1 MIIRSLFAAGALS
14 LGASAFLVV
23 PELDTSVQ
31 PPETVRHF
39 DAHNAHSQEVR
50 LACIECPFPEVG
62 ANGKISWTDGFDTS
76 LALNFSTEDGRL
88 LVNDR
93 QIMPPP
99 AHPLSVQ
106 AVLRRESD
114 GLETDPISLGS
125 ALEVMPIVAAKDDP
139 GAQLLS
145 VRFTVL
151 DLAGHPVPLETVA
164 MAVINT
170 SEGQLYIARTEV
182 EETGPDRLSWKQC
195 RGEPKCLRRLLFAR
209 LRALIAGAKARMMRV
224 ASRLPISKGCHGKPR
239 LMQGHPSKHLPDG
252 ERPPFWRHG
261 GLPHRP
267 HHHMHHSGWERTF
280 SRIVRFIVIP
290 AVLGVLAGLV
300 ASAIGMLVGQVI
312 VFLWHRYRR
321 CGTDRSTST
330 VEYGTDTE
338 KEALMAESPDD
349 LPPQYDEEDHGVISL
364 PTEKQ

>member
-1 MIIRSLFAAGALS
+1 M
-14 LGASAFLVV
+14 
-23 PELDTSVQ
+23 
-31 PPETVRHF
+31 
-39 DAHNAHSQEVR
+39 
-50 LACIECPFPEVG
+50 
-62 ANGKISWTDGFDTS
+62 
-76 LALNFSTEDGRL
+76 NFSTDDGRL

-106 AVLRRESD
+106 AILRRESD

-170 SEGQLYIARTEV
+170 SEGRLYIARTEV
-182 EETGPDRLSWKQC
+182 EETGPDRLSWRQC
-195 RGEPKCLRRLLFAR
+195 RGKPKCLRMLLFAR
-209 LRALIAGAKARMMRV
+209 LRVLITGAKARMMRV
-224 ASRLPISKGCHGKPR
+224 ASGLRISKGCHGKPH
-239 LMQGHPSKHLPDG
+239 LMQGHPSENLPDG
-252 ERPPFWRHG
+252 QRPPFWRHG
-261 GLPHRP
+261 GPPHRP
-267 HHHMHHSGWERTF
+267 HHHMHHSGWERTV

-312 VFLWHRYRR
+312 VFLWLRYRR

-349 LPPQYDEEDHGVISL
+349 LPPHYDEEDHGVISL
-364 PTEKQ
+364 PAEKQ